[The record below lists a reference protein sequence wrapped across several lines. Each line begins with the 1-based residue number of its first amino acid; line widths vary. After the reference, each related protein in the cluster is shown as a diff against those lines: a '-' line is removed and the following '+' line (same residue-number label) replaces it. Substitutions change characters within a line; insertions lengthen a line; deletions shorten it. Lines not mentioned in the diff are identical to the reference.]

1 MSVPLEPPAFAERS
15 LRLLIGDP
23 EWRDAVSGDM
33 REEFASVARR
43 RGPAAARA
51 WYWRQAL
58 HLTGRFAAG
67 RVLRRRDLM
76 RPWSPSTDFEDTGG
90 WRRGWLRDVRHAA
103 RAIGRR
109 PSLAAV
115 VALTLGLALA
125 ANATIYGLID
135 ALVLRP
141 YRFAGVDRLILV
153 ASDSPS
159 AQIVDR
165 ESVSALDFK
174 EWRESSRTVSE
185 LAAVEWWNANLSEVE
200 TPELLPAFKVTPN
213 FFTTLSVQPVLGRLF
228 TKDEE
233 EPGNHRR
240 VVLSH
245 VLWTRKF
252 GADRTIIGRTIRM
265 DGEPFDVL
273 GVAPPGFQIPFGSE
287 IWAPIRYDAKQ
298 WSDRGP
304 GSLNVIG
311 RLAGDATV
319 GAARSEFNNL
329 VADQR
334 RRYPDTHAK
343 REVTVMTFNEGL
355 ADPGAGLF
363 LRLWQIA
370 ALLLLFIACANI
382 ANLLLARGAE
392 RMQEFSLRRALGGS
406 RWRITGQLLIE
417 GGMLA
422 ALGVLASVPLAAAG
436 IALSRNGIPPSVVR
450 FVPGIQFM
458 RVDDR
463 VLLLTAVLG
472 AIATLAFSILPAL
485 HASRAALADTLRES
499 GRTQTASRRRQ
510 WVRNSLAA
518 AQVALTLALLFGSG
532 LMLAGADR
540 TVNGALGF
548 DKHNLLTAQLVLP
561 DRPYAE
567 AETRRQFIDRVLT
580 TMRAIPAATDVAFTS
595 AIPYGQ
601 SNPSRTIFPEGQTI
615 DPQEAR
621 SADYRRISPTL
632 LATLKNPMVAG
643 RGFTDADREGTLPVA
658 IVTQNFAERY
668 WPDQDA
674 VGKRFRTTADGPWLT
689 IVGVSA
695 DFLHNWF
702 NSIRRPTYYVPYTQ
716 DAPMTAMFAIRTIG
730 DPLSLAGDLRRA
742 VAAADPNQPIS
753 KLQSMEEVIHE
764 RTGGILFL
772 AKALAAVALIALV
785 LAIAGVYSLMAYSA
799 SQRTKEIGV
808 HLALGAGWW
817 QVIRLTTG
825 QALRVTVAGTVIGA
839 VMAAGV
845 GQVMQSSL
853 VGAVS
858 NDFWTL
864 GILIVLLVGVALL
877 AAYLP
882 ARRAANLDPTTALR
896 AD

>member
-1 MSVPLEPPAFAERS
+1 
-15 LRLLIGDP
+15 
-23 EWRDAVSGDM
+23 
-33 REEFASVARR
+33 
-43 RGPAAARA
+43 
-51 WYWRQAL
+51 
-58 HLTGRFAAG
+58 
-67 RVLRRRDLM
+67 
-76 RPWSPSTDFEDTGG
+76 
-90 WRRGWLRDVRHAA
+90 
-103 RAIGRR
+103 
-109 PSLAAV
+109 
-115 VALTLGLALA
+115 
-125 ANATIYGLID
+125 
-135 ALVLRP
+135 
-141 YRFAGVDRLILV
+141 
-153 ASDSPS
+153 
-159 AQIVDR
+159 
-165 ESVSALDFK
+165 
-174 EWRESSRTVSE
+174 
-185 LAAVEWWNANLSEVE
+185 
-200 TPELLPAFKVTPN
+200 
-213 FFTTLSVQPVLGRLF
+213 
-228 TKDEE
+228 
-233 EPGNHRR
+233 
-240 VVLSH
+240 
-245 VLWTRKF
+245 
-252 GADRTIIGRTIRM
+252 
-265 DGEPFDVL
+265 
-273 GVAPPGFQIPFGSE
+273 
-287 IWAPIRYDAKQ
+287 
-298 WSDRGP
+298 
-304 GSLNVIG
+304 
-311 RLAGDATV
+311 
-319 GAARSEFNNL
+319 
-329 VADQR
+329 
-334 RRYPDTHAK
+334 
-343 REVTVMTFNEGL
+343 
-355 ADPGAGLF
+355 
-363 LRLWQIA
+363 
-370 ALLLLFIACANI
+370 
-382 ANLLLARGAE
+382 
-392 RMQEFSLRRALGGS
+392 MQEFSLRRALGGS

-422 ALGVLASVPLAAAG
+422 ALGVLASVPLSAAG

-463 VLLLTAVLG
+463 VLLLTAALG

-499 GRTQTASRRRQ
+499 GRTQTASRSRQ
-510 WVRNSLAA
+510 WVRNSLAT

-540 TVNGALGF
+540 AVNGALGF

-567 AETRRQFIDRVLT
+567 AETRRQFIERVLT
-580 TMRAIPAATDVAFTS
+580 TMRAIPAASEVAFTS

-601 SNPSRTIFPEGQTI
+601 SNPSRTIFAEGQII

-621 SADYRRISPTL
+621 FADYRRISPTL
-632 LATLKNPMVAG
+632 LATLKIPMIAG

-668 WPDQDA
+668 WPGQDA

-702 NSIRRPTYYVPYTQ
+702 NSIRRATFYVPYTQ

-753 KLQSMEEVIHE
+753 KLQSMEEVIYE

-785 LAIAGVYSLMAYSA
+785 LAVAGVYSLMAYSA

-858 NDFWTL
+858 NDYATL
-864 GILIVLLVGVALL
+864 AILIVVLTCVALV

-882 ARRAANLDPTTALR
+882 ARRAANLDPTIALR
-896 AD
+896 SE